1 MAEVWKEPSM
11 AYNAKGPIKLLG
23 SSRGRGV
30 LRTAAGDL
38 IVSYQFDTYQERGR
52 TSSSGSIDGDAS
64 AIDDGASG
72 VLKLETGEDM
82 DIVLI
87 KPDEEGVDFISAPK
101 E

>member
-1 MAEVWKEPSM
+1 M

-38 IVSYQFDTYQERGR
+38 TVSYQFDTYQERGK
-52 TSSSGSIDGDAS
+52 TSSSGSLDGDAS
-64 AIDDGASG
+64 AISDGAAG
-72 VLKLETGEDM
+72 VLELETGEEM

-87 KPDEEGVDFISAPK
+87 KPDEQGVDFISAPK
-101 E
+101 A